1 MADSSPLA
9 HSPTLAAATARP
21 AGVADRDGHLDAGTA
36 VGDYVVERFLGAGAM
51 GEVYAGTHPVI
62 GKRVAIKV
70 LRLELAASAE
80 AAERFIREARAVNQ
94 IDHENVVDVFAFGRL
109 DDGRLYLVMDLVDG
123 RSLRA
128 RLVDGALPVGTALGI
143 LETIA
148 DALDAAHARG
158 VVHRD
163 LKPDNIMLSS
173 ATPAKVMILDFGI
186 AKLISKANEGK
197 PTGPGTLTGAGTWL
211 GTPGYMAPE
220 QWSADGAG
228 PASDRYAL
236 GVVAF
241 ELLTGTPP
249 FSANSVPAMMEQ
261 HFRAKVPAVSTR
273 GAVVP
278 AAVDAVLERALA
290 KDPDARYPS
299 ARAMVDALRIAAGP
313 DAANVRG
320 VLAPAGPRRPW
331 LPAIAGAGLL
341 GGAVI
346 VVVMSRSDG
355 TPSSSPKPNAM
366 AALAKGTVGF
376 EVTSTPPG
384 AEVRKSKLVVGTT
397 PTTIAAYPGETLEL
411 DVRKPGYLPE
421 HRSIPVDP
429 TAAREGSSEKQ
440 LRSLGVNLV
449 SVQQF
454 EGTWKLAGG
463 ELRAFTRRDD
473 QVDVYKL
480 ASVDG
485 ARVYMKTYPFTLAD
499 SGVGF
504 GGEESVS
511 DPRAPSEPSCNVR
524 LRVAYHY
531 DPVRDLLEQERD
543 RVSLDFAAGKCV
555 VQARKTEPSVLAR
568 VGIASDAHDISAP
581 VGTIAKPDNV
591 TSVKTKK
598 PSAKTTKT
606 VLPLDPKASFED
618 DLKKKAAE
626 ATAAKK
632 TAPRQASNPPAKV
645 QKSTKSGQITTPT
658 YTPPT
663 SVGSK
668 QNLSPPPQTQ
678 VMPQPQASGPQAN
691 EPIPQ
696 APQAPAQQ
704 QAPIQKK

>member
-21 AGVADRDGHLDAGTA
+21 AGDADRDGHLDAGFA

-109 DDGRLYLVMDLVDG
+109 GDGRLYLVMDLVDG

-128 RLVDGALPVGTALGI
+128 RLVDGALPVGTALDI

-148 DALDAAHARG
+148 EALDAAHARG

-163 LKPDNIMLSS
+163 LKPDNIMLSN
-173 ATPAKVMILDFGI
+173 ATPPKVMILDFGI

-236 GVVAF
+236 GVIAF
-241 ELLTGTPP
+241 ELLTGTLP

-273 GAVVP
+273 GAAVP
-278 AAVDAVLERALA
+278 PAVDTVLARALA

-299 ARAMVDALRIAAGP
+299 ARAVVDALRVAAGP
-313 DAANVRG
+313 DAVNARG
-320 VLAPAGPRRPW
+320 ASAFPVAPRRPW
-331 LPAIAGAGLL
+331 IPAIAGAGLL

-346 VVVMSRSDG
+346 VVVMSRSDH

-366 AALAKGTVGF
+366 VAPAKGTIPF
-376 EVTSTPPG
+376 DVTSTPAG
-384 AEVRKSKLVVGTT
+384 AEVRKANMLVGTT
-397 PTTIAAYPGETLEL
+397 PTTLAAYPGETFEL

-429 TAAREGSSEKQ
+429 NEAAGERTLEKHR
-440 LRSLGVNLV
+440 LLLAVNLV

-485 ARVYMKTYPFTLAD
+485 ERLYMKTYQFALAD
-499 SGVGF
+499 SGVVF
-504 GGEESVS
+504 GGDETVS

-531 DPVRDLLEQERD
+531 DPVRDVLEQERE
-543 RVSLDFAAGKCV
+543 RVSLDFTAGKCV
-555 VQARKTEPSVLAR
+555 VQARKVEPSLLAR
-568 VGIASDAHDISAP
+568 VGVASDAHEISAP
-581 VGTIAKPDNV
+581 VGTIGRPDNV
-591 TSVKTKK
+591 TSVKRK
-598 PSAKTTKT
+598 PPGKTKT
-606 VLPLDPKASFED
+606 VRPLDGKAR
-618 DLKKKAAE
+618 LQQKVKKK
-626 ATAAKK
+626 TKGGK
-632 TAPRQASNPPAKV
+632 LAPIDVGGGENQMNAGNVEKP
-645 QKSTKSGQITTPT
+645 TTPP
-658 YTPPT
+658 YTSPT
-663 SVGSK
+663 SASPTSK
-668 QNLSPPPQTQ
+668 QNLSPPPQTK
-678 VMPQPQASGPQAN
+678 VMPQPQASGAQAN
-691 EPIPQ
+691 EPV
-696 APQAPAQQ
+696 PQAPAEQ